1 MIRPRGVILAVIVEI
16 LLAFAIN
23 RLVGT
28 PPQWAALVALPLA
41 AVALLVLA
49 APPGVEPAW
58 APPPEPPA
66 VAAHLDAS
74 LLAGRLEDAVHDQS
88 RYRSRVQPRLAAL
101 ALVALRR
108 QPALADLT
116 DLRDPRAAAAL
127 GARWHTLLTDPA
139 ATMPEPAVVRAL
151 LERLEE
157 Q

>member
-1 MIRPRGVILAVIVEI
+1 LIRPRGVVLAVIVEI

-28 PPQWAALVALPLA
+28 PVQWAALIALPLA

-49 APPGVEPAW
+49 TPPGVEPAW

-88 RYRSRVQPRLAAL
+88 RFRSRVQPRLAAL
-101 ALVALRR
+101 AVSALRR
-108 QPALADLT
+108 RPGLGDLT
-116 DLRDPRAAAAL
+116 DLRDPRAAIEL
-127 GARWHTLLTDPA
+127 GPRWHAMLTDPA
-139 ATMPEPAVVRAL
+139 ATMPEPAVVLAL